1 MASTT
6 LPIAT
11 RVPVWRKDVERVHS
25 FTQAIQIKQNRS
37 GSRDQIRGDV
47 GQHRIN
53 NCLIGK
59 FGEVGAA
66 NVVGGSV
73 DFEVWGTGRR
83 GADQFEPDIRQP
95 KQQQLMGKHVHVKTC
110 GLKHGMVKTDKFY
123 PSNSSSWTVDVN
135 DPVFRQPSS
144 QDVIVLMFANERGDV
159 YSFGWVAAMD
169 VVRMWKPCFS
179 RNMAHKRAIYVGDLI
194 GVIHKL

>member
-1 MASTT
+1 MS

-11 RVPVWRKDVERVHS
+11 RVPIWRKDFEKVHS
-25 FTQAIQIKQNRS
+25 FSEAIKIKQS
-37 GSRDQIRGDV
+37 KMGSRDQIRGDV
-47 GQHRIN
+47 GQHRLA

-73 DFEVWGTGRR
+73 DFAVWGTGRR
-83 GADQFEPDIRQP
+83 GADQFEPDISQP
-95 KQQQLMGKHVHVKTC
+95 KQQQLVGKHVHVKTC

-123 PSNSSSWTVDVN
+123 PSSSSSWTVDVS

-144 QDVIVLMFANERGDV
+144 RDVIVLMFANERGDV
-159 YSFGWVAAMD
+159 YSFGWVAALD
-169 VVRMWKPCFS
+169 VMRLWKPCFS
-179 RNMAHKRAIYVGDLI
+179 KNMAHKRAIYVGDLM
-194 GVIHKL
+194 GLVRKM